1 MGMPRFFLHIR
12 DADGLFEDP
21 EGSDLP
27 DLDAARSE
35 AEAAARE
42 IAAEA
47 LRAGKPADGRR
58 FEIADGAGRVLA
70 IVRFR
75 DVLG

>member
-1 MGMPRFFLHIR
+1 MGMPRFFLHVR
-12 DADGLFEDP
+12 DADELFEDL
-21 EGSDLP
+21 EGGDLA

-35 AEAAARE
+35 ASAAARE
-42 IAAEA
+42 IVAEA

-70 IVRFR
+70 TVRFR
-75 DVLG
+75 DVLR